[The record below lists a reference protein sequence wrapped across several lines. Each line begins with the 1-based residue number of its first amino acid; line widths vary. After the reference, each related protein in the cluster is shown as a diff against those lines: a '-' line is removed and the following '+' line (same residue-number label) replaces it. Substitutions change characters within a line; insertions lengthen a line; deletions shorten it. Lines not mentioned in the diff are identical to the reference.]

1 MIDRQTYVRTVLN
14 LYVHMPDI
22 ACPPRRSDRQL
33 AGCFFDRHIPMEL
46 VETALL
52 LGSAR
57 RACHS
62 HALASEAIRSLHYFE
77 SIVEELVNHPPPR
90 GYLDYLRRKVR
101 SRAQHH
107 APVSPDLRM

>member
-1 MIDRQTYVRTVLN
+1 MTDRQVYIQTVLN

-33 AGCFFDRHIPMEL
+33 AGWFFDRHIPIEL

-62 HALASEAIRSLHYFE
+62 RAQASEAIRSLHYFE
-77 SIVEELVNHPPPR
+77 SIIEELVNVPPPR
-90 GYLDYLRRKVR
+90 GYIDYLRRKVQ
-101 SRAQHH
+101 STAPHH
-107 APVSPDLRM
+107 AFVSPDFRI

>member
-1 MIDRQTYVRTVLN
+1 MTDRQVYVRTVLD

-22 ACPPRRSDRQL
+22 ACRPRRRDRQL
-33 AGCFFDRHIPMEL
+33 AGGFFDRHIPMEL

-62 HALASEAIRSLHYFE
+62 GAPALEAIRSLHYFE
-77 SIVEELVNHPPPR
+77 SIVEEVINHPPPR
-90 GYLDYLRRKVR
+90 GYLGYLRRKMQSAV
-101 SRAQHH
+101 QPH
-107 APVSPDLRM
+107 APVSSDLRM

>member
-1 MIDRQTYVRTVLN
+1 MTDRQVYVRAVLN

-33 AGCFFDRHIPMEL
+33 AGRFFDRHIPMEL

-57 RACHS
+57 RACYS
-62 HALASEAIRSLHYFE
+62 RAQVSEAIRSLHYFE
-77 SIVEELVNHPPPR
+77 SIVEELVNSPPPR

-101 SRAQHH
+101 SRAQHQ
-107 APVSPDLRM
+107 ATVSPELRM